1 MRRWQRM
8 RPDLNPVRRSAMQR
22 ERLLSG
28 IALTTVLALSLVGC
42 ASGKL
47 RLDLAKS
54 CQAHGGTWSQAQ
66 ETCTMSTAG
75 AGGEAKRAREICAA
89 QGGDYL
95 PGGTCML
102 EGTKESPLARHLARV
117 SLPILSGR
125 I

>member
-1 MRRWQRM
+1 
-8 RPDLNPVRRSAMQR
+8 MQR
-22 ERLLSG
+22 ERLLPG
-28 IALTTVLALSLVGC
+28 IALTTVLALSLPGC

-47 RLDLAKS
+47 RLDMAKS

-66 ETCTMSTAG
+66 ETCTISAG

-102 EGTKESPLARHLARV
+102 EGVK
-117 SLPILSGR
+117 
-125 I
+125 